1 MSTETRQTTAFSF
14 ISYVEKD
21 NEHENFPQIS
31 QVLFSPVLEKEGRS
45 EQGEGN
51 GQRRAPGSPQTHDA
65 GVDGASRGLRH
76 LRLTGPTT
84 EQQGQKGS

>member
-31 QVLFSPVLEKEGRS
+31 QVLFSPVLETEGRS

-51 GQRRAPGSPQTHDA
+51 GQERAPCSPQTHDA
-65 GVDGASRGLRH
+65 GVDGASCGLRH
-76 LRLTGPTT
+76 LLRGPTT
-84 EQQGQKGS
+84 EQQGQKVGS